1 MLYIWPCIV
10 FFSWPALL
18 PSIARLSR
26 KTLPRV
32 PVALAVMGL
41 MLLAVHLNTV
51 IHPFTLADNR
61 HYVFYVF
68 RILLRHTA
76 IKYAAVPVYFTCA
89 WLVIDA
95 LGGMPTTSES
105 KVRQKTKRDKGHGQT
120 PPTRSM
126 PEESTRVSFV
136 LVWLFA
142 TTLSLVTAPLV
153 EPRYFIIPWLVW
165 RMNIPAKL
173 QREDSDDESEA
184 RNKGVIY
191 QTFSWVVSNRLWV
204 ETAWYLLINF
214 VTCYVFLYKGFEWP
228 QEPGNIQRFMW

>member
-32 PVALAVMGL
+32 PVALAAMGL

-68 RILLRHTA
+68 RILLRHA
-76 IKYAAVPVYFTCA
+76 VIKYAAIPVYFTCA

-95 LGGMPTTSES
+95 MGGMPTGNES
-105 KVRQKTKRDKGHGQT
+105 KVRQKTKRDKGHDQT
-120 PPTRSM
+120 PPTRPM
-126 PEESTRVSFV
+126 PEDSTRVSFV

-165 RMNIPAKL
+165 RMNIPVESPW
-173 QREDSDDESEA
+173 EDSRDESEA
-184 RNKGVIY
+184 RNKRAVY
-191 QTFSWVVSNRLWV
+191 QTLCVSV
-204 ETAWYLLINF
+204 QG
-214 VTCYVFLYKGFEWP
+214 V
-228 QEPGNIQRFMW
+228 